1 MILYRIVR
9 RIFWMVGKVLWRL
22 SIEGR
27 ENVPAEGPFI
37 MAPVH
42 RSNIDFAMISC
53 ATDRKMRF
61 MGKDTL
67 WKVKWFGR
75 LITILGAYPV
85 HRGVADREALRSTID
100 ILEGGEPLVL
110 FPEGTRRFGPTVEDL
125 YEGAAYVAARAGVPL
140 VPIGIG
146 GSEGA
151 LPKGSKVPRPVK
163 VHLIV
168 GPPIFPPPTPEG
180 RRNPSRRA
188 VHQLTLEL
196 QAELQRLFDLA
207 QQKAGAPSLAS
218 TDMGFLDKAK
228 ELAGEHADKVGDAID
243 KAAGAIDER
252 TGGKYGEHIDKGA
265 EAAKRY
271 VDDNRTGEGN
281 DPPPVATP

>member
-1 MILYRIVR
+1 VILYRIVR
-9 RIFWMVGKVLWRL
+9 RVFWIAGKLLWRVTF
-22 SIEGR
+22 EGGH
-27 ENVPAEGPFI
+27 NVPAEGPFVL
-37 MAPVH
+37 APVH
-42 RSNIDFAMISC
+42 RSNIDFAMMSLV
-53 ATDRKMRF
+53 TRRKMRF

-75 LITILGAYPV
+75 FITILGAYPV
-85 HRGVADREALRSTID
+85 HRGVADREALRSTIE
-100 ILEGGEPLVL
+100 ILKGGEPLVL
-110 FPEGTRRFGPTVEDL
+110 FPEGTRRSGPVVDDL

-140 VPIGIG
+140 VPVGIG

-151 LPKGSKVPRPVK
+151 LPKGSKIPRPVK

-168 GPPIFPPPTPEG
+168 GPPIFPPPIPEG

-188 VHQLTLEL
+188 VHQLTLTL
-196 QAELQRLFDLA
+196 RDELQRLFDLA
-207 QQKAGAPSLAS
+207 QLKAGVPPLAS

-228 ELAGEHADKVGDAID
+228 DLAGEHADKVGDAID
-243 KAAGAIDER
+243 KAADAIDQR

-271 VDDNRTGEGN
+271 VEDNRTGE
-281 DPPPVATP
+281 A

>member
-9 RIFWMVGKVLWRL
+9 RVFWIAGRVMWRMT
-22 SIEGR
+22 IEGR
-27 ENVPAEGPFI
+27 ELVPAEGPFVL
-37 MAPVH
+37 APVH

-53 ATDRKMRF
+53 VTDRKMRF

-85 HRGVADREALRSTID
+85 HRGVADREALRSTIE
-100 ILEGGEPLVL
+100 ILKGGEPLVL
-110 FPEGTRRFGPTVEDL
+110 FPEGTRRSGAKVEEL

-140 VPIGIG
+140 VPVGIG
-146 GSEGA
+146 GSEAA
-151 LPKGSKVPRPVK
+151 LPKGSKVPRFGK

-168 GPPIFPPPTPEG
+168 GPPILPPEIPEG

-188 VHQLTLEL
+188 VHQVTLQL
-196 QAELQRLFDLA
+196 QKELQRLFDLA
-207 QQKAGAPSLAS
+207 QQKAGAPPLAS
-218 TDMGFLDKAK
+218 GDMGFLDKAK
-228 ELAGEHADKVGDAID
+228 DLAGEHADKVGDAID
-243 KAAGAIDER
+243 KAAGTIDER

-265 EAAKRY
+265 EAAKRF
-271 VDDNRTGEGN
+271 VEENRTGE
-281 DPPPVATP
+281 DRQP